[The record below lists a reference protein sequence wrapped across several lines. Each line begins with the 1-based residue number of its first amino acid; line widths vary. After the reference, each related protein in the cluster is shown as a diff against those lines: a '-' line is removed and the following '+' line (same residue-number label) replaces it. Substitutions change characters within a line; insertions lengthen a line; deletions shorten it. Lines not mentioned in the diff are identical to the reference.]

1 MFCLL
6 LQLNFYLQNQKSETN
21 PSLKRQNT
29 MPTSVV
35 PPSPAKRNRS
45 SMSTQANLPSKSPSI
60 NTSPDVVPTASKKKK
75 MVRFNLKSQ
84 PKMTA
89 GNKEVATTAKKAS
102 AKKSS
107 ARAPQKIVR
116 RVATPATKKT
126 LTKQMKVASKN
137 SPPKTKSISSIAP
150 GNKSKS
156 KKKIS
161 RRKVKLTISPI
172 KIVIS
177 PPKISPSKKSERE
190 DDSVKTPSDNEYMDD
205 EEDDHG
211 TANLKTQ
218 PTESHNTTSKTFLS
232 YFNQKPDKKYA
243 TKIQKIDGVLNH
255 KDIKMLKRQMKDTD
269 TDLVHFAFL
278 VRYSNEALQY
288 LDKLQQD
295 NEAGNPEH
303 PDFSRLPSPMAKHIE
318 NFYNCVTNVKTTKPV
333 AKDMFLSLNKLI
345 SIISNTQKVLDLCM
359 DLYSEDI
366 PSASES
372 RVILADVN
380 KNMREKTETSKKSV
394 TGPKKLFHEGASKS
408 PNSETGEVEVEVEVA
423 IDVQPLENE
432 DEMQKNGYEKI
443 YVSLFENS
451 KFDKCKT
458 DSNHDAFVKLDKFC
472 DDSKIHF
479 GKVCEQFKR
488 ASDEDV
494 GNVALYLSE
503 MDSFANANELPDL
516 FFKLSKEFKIIRN
529 HPDKETR
536 TEILKLLVEQRNK
549 VRYVQTNGQKYLNTL
564 IIASKVQILLD
575 QMCPS
580 DCTPFIHD
588 EASEFHLLTCEELKF
603 KYDGLWILK
612 KATGNC
618 NLLGTVSEMSRAEL
632 HLLSEGFNDLLG
644 RKRVVKKF
652 PSNYLPHSAFDVLA
666 KEEVFTLYKYL
677 KKIQKDF
684 GREEAFSDCEAVMN
698 AFFFHRAV
706 LDSYNFPD
714 NIITLSKKIGHE
726 KNTGVFDDEEDE
738 EMQEND
744 QPAMTIEEFYRRQEQ
759 EDLDQKTADMW
770 SKFRG
775 SYEDVG
781 LDKPVQLGEGVS
793 PVVTD
798 EEDDTGGQQHS
809 PSASIAGNQPVVEE
823 MRVDEPEGTNVR
835 DVAEV
840 AGGQPHSPSASIAE
854 NEQVVEE
861 MQVDEPEGTNVRDVA
876 EVAGG
881 QPHSPSALIVGEE
894 QGSNV
899 LQVGTG
905 VTVVSDASLVPQ
917 LSPDASI
924 QDPKPLHSTPLEK
937 DAISRRKQPICDA
950 GNLTPIPAPQ
960 PTGEERQDDQND
972 GHCSNFEESYVNFL
986 RKNYGPQNSQQ
997 SDNEEASSE
1006 RAGTVIS
1013 LL

>member
-1 MFCLL
+1 
-6 LQLNFYLQNQKSETN
+6 
-21 PSLKRQNT
+21 

-45 SMSTQANLPSKSPSI
+45 SMSTQANLPSKSPSR
-60 NTSPDVVPTASKKKK
+60 NTIPDVVPTGSKKKR

-107 ARAPQKIVR
+107 ARAPKKIVR

-161 RRKVKLTISPI
+161 RRKVKLTISPM

-177 PPKISPSKKSERE
+177 PPKISPSKKSEKE
-190 DDSVKTPSDNEYMDD
+190 DDSVKPPSDNEYTDD
-205 EEDDHG
+205 EEDDQG
-211 TANLKTQ
+211 TANLNTQ

-232 YFNQKPDKKYA
+232 YFNQKPDNKYA
-243 TKIQKIDGVLNH
+243 TKIQTIAGVRNH
-255 KDIKMLKRQMKDTD
+255 KDMKMLKRQMKGE
-269 TDLVHFAFL
+269 DLVHFAFL
-278 VRYSNEALQY
+278 VRYNNETLQY

-295 NEAGNPEH
+295 IEAGNPEH
-303 PDFSRLPSPMAKHIE
+303 PDFSTFPSPMAKHVE
-318 NFYNCVTNVKTTKPV
+318 NFYKCVTNMETPD

-359 DLYSEDI
+359 DEYSEDI
-366 PSASES
+366 PSVSES
-372 RVILADVN
+372 RVILADVP
-380 KNMREKTETSKKSV
+380 KQMREKTETSKKSV
-394 TGPKKLFHEGASKS
+394 TGPRKQLSFHEGASKS
-408 PNSETGEVEVEVEVA
+408 PNSETGDVEVEVDVA

-432 DEMQKNGYEKI
+432 EEMQTDGYEKI
-443 YVSLFENS
+443 DVSIYNS
-451 KFDKCKT
+451 IFDKCKT
-458 DSNHDAFVKLDKFC
+458 DANHDAFVKLDKFC
-472 DDSKIHF
+472 DELKIHF

-494 GNVALYLSE
+494 GTVALHLSE
-503 MDSFANANELPDL
+503 MDSFANANQLPDL
-516 FFKLSKEFKIIRN
+516 FYKLSKELNIIRN

-536 TEILKLLVEQRNK
+536 TEILKLLVDQRNK
-549 VRYVQTNGQKYLNTL
+549 VRYVQQNGQKYLNTL
-564 IIASKVQILLD
+564 ILASKVQIMLD

-618 NLLGTVSEMSRAEL
+618 NLLGTVSEMSRAEI
-632 HLLSEGFNDLLG
+632 HLLSEGFNDLLA
-644 RKRVVKKF
+644 RKGGKPVKTF

-666 KEEVFTLYKYL
+666 KEEVFALYKYL
-677 KKIQKDF
+677 KKIKTDF

-698 AFFFHRAV
+698 AFCFHRTV
-706 LDSYNFPD
+706 LDSYSIHD
-714 NIITLSKKIGHE
+714 NTITLSKKIGHE
-726 KNTGVFDDEEDE
+726 KNTGVFDDKEDE
-738 EMQEND
+738 EELQETD
-744 QPAMTIEEFYRRQEQ
+744 QPALTIEELYRRQEEEEEAQ
-759 EDLDQKTADMW
+759 QTVDMW

-775 SYEDVG
+775 SYEDIG
-781 LDKPVQLGEGVS
+781 LTKPVKLGEGVS
-793 PVVTD
+793 PDVTD
-798 EEDDTGGQQHS
+798 DEDGTGGQQLS
-809 PSASIAGNQPVVEE
+809 PSASIAENEPVVEE
-823 MRVDEPEGTNVR
+823 MQVDEPEGTNIR

-854 NEQVVEE
+854 SEPVVEE
-861 MQVDEPEGTNVRDVA
+861 MQVVEPEGTNVRDVA

-881 QPHSPSALIVGEE
+881 QPHSPSALIAGEA

-905 VTVVSDASLVPQ
+905 VTVVSDASLAPQ

-924 QDPKPLHSTPLEK
+924 QDPKQLHSTPLEK
-937 DAISRRKQPICDA
+937 DAISRRNQQICDA

-960 PTGEERQDDQND
+960 PTGEERQDDLND
-972 GHCSNFEESYVNFL
+972 GHCSTFEESYVNFL
-986 RKNYGPQNSQQ
+986 RKNYDPQNSQQ
-997 SDNEEASSE
+997 SNNEEASSE
-1006 RAGTVIS
+1006 RPGTVIF